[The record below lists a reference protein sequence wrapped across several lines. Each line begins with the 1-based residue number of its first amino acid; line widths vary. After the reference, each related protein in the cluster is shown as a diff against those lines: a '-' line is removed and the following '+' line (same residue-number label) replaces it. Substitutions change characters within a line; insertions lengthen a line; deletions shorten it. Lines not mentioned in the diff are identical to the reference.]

1 MKAFPVLIATA
12 VFSIPALA
20 QDVGVSIT
28 IGEPGFYGRI
38 DIGDAP
44 QPRFV
49 YPEPMFL
56 VRPPSHVVMQ
66 PIYLRVPPGHAR
78 HWSKHCHEYNACNQP
93 VYFVQDDWY
102 SNVYAPYYRE
112 RHGHH
117 DGDGGESKGEG
128 HGQGHG
134 HGNGHDKD

>member
-49 YPEPMFL
+49 YPEPMFV

-102 SNVYAPYYRE
+102 SNVYAPYYHE
-112 RHGHH
+112 RHGQH
-117 DGDGGESKGEG
+117 DGGGGSPKG
-128 HGQGHG
+128 HGQGKR
-134 HGNGHDKD
+134 HDKD